1 MVSAMGAGLLLGS
14 MVYTALAH
22 VMSRRS
28 WLVVSLV
35 GMAAAVGVMGRFP
48 DLPILLATAAFLGLF
63 AGPGSAL
70 LGFFAFDRVPDDRRG
85 SAMGTL
91 NALYLVVAPA
101 GAFVGSVLIS
111 TVQIEGAGPVLAGAW
126 LVVTVLALVA
136 RPLRHLE
143 ATDLAAG
150 DASSAS

>member
-1 MVSAMGAGLLLGS
+1 
-14 MVYTALAH
+14 
-22 VMSRRS
+22 
-28 WLVVSLV
+28 
-35 GMAAAVGVMGRFP
+35 
-48 DLPILLATAAFLGLF
+48 
-63 AGPGSAL
+63 
-70 LGFFAFDRVPDDRRG
+70 
-85 SAMGTL
+85 MGTL

-143 ATDLAAG
+143 ASDLAAA